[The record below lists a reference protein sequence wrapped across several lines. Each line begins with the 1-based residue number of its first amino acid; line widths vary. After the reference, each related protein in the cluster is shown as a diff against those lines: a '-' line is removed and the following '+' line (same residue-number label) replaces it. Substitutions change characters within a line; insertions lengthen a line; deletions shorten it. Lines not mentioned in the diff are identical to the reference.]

1 LDTHGAGATVGG
13 REVLHRHQKALTLRK
28 QKSPGLGEKKRP
40 GGLMTPFLFWE
51 CIFQETT
58 FLK

>member
-1 LDTHGAGATVGG
+1 VGG